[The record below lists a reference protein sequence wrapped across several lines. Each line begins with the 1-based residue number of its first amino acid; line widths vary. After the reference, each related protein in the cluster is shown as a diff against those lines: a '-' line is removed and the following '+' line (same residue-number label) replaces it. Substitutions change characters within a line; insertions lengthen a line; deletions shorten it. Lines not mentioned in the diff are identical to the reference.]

1 MGILTEPR
9 RYDWEWELDAPPES
23 LWPLVADTDRFNRDT
38 GLPPVVDMRSAD
50 EPLPPGRRRLQIR
63 VAGVPVEWEESPFE
77 WVAPTRFGVVRRY
90 RRGPLREMRV
100 QVELEPLGADRTRLA
115 YRVQAWPRG
124 PLGLL
129 AIPVQI
135 GWISRRS
142 FGRTFQRYAEEVGRR
157 RREEAAK
164 PAEAPPVAAAGG
176 SILGEVGALRLRALG
191 DRLVELGHAGALVEL
206 LNAHIERGD
215 EADLTR
221 MRPYALADGWGA
233 DRRATLRLLLAGARE
248 GLVDL
253 RWDVICPLCRGTK
266 AEVDALDRLP
276 EGEVHC
282 ETCMVDFEADLER
295 SVELTF
301 LPAAGIRAVRVGAFC
316 VAGPRTTPHVLV
328 QQLLPTGDRREMAPS
343 LACAR
348 YRVRT
353 FDGKRAAPF
362 EVAEG
367 GAERLAVELGP
378 AGALRVEPGVI
389 APGARVTIDNRTG
402 EEQVV
407 LVDATGWGADAATA
421 AEVLVLQEFRDLFSR
436 EVLAAGRSAGVGTLT
451 IVFTDLK
458 GSTALYRSLGDGP
471 AFDRVADHFRLLK
484 EAIEPERGSVV
495 KTIGDAVMAAFLEP
509 AGALRAVL
517 RAHAALAADE
527 RCASLVL
534 KAALHTGPCIAVT
547 LNERLDYFGST
558 VNVAARL
565 AGLSHGS
572 DIVMS
577 EAVRGDPGV
586 GALLSERGL
595 TVEGFRAPLRGIQD
609 DVMLWRARAPR
620 PGAERA

>member
-1 MGILTEPR
+1 MGLLSDPR
-9 RYDWEWELDAPPES
+9 RFVWQWDLDAPPER

-38 GLPPVVDMRSAD
+38 GLPPVLDMRAPD
-50 EPLPPGRRRLQIR
+50 EQLGPGRRHLQIR
-63 VAGVPVEWEESPFE
+63 VACVPVEWEESPFE

-90 RRGPLREMRV
+90 RRGPLREMHV
-100 QVELEPLGADRTRLA
+100 QVELEPLGADRTRLV

-129 AIPVQI
+129 AIPIQI
-135 GWISRRS
+135 GLISRRA
-142 FGRTFQRYAEEVGRR
+142 FGRTFQRYAEEVGRL
-157 RREEAAK
+157 
-164 PAEAPPVAAAGG
+164 PAHDATPATAPSLAAASGA
-176 SILGEVGALRLRALG
+176 SILGELGASRLRSLG
-191 DRLVELGHAGALVEL
+191 GRLSELGHERALVEL
-206 LNAHIERGD
+206 LNALIERGD

-221 MRPYALADGWGA
+221 IRPYALADGWGA
-233 DRRATLRLLLAGARE
+233 DRRATLRLLLDGARA

-266 AEVDALDRLP
+266 DEVDTLDRLP
-276 EGEVHC
+276 EGTVHC
-282 ETCMVDFEADLER
+282 ATCMVDFEADLER

-301 LPAAGIRAVRVGAFC
+301 VPAAGIRAVRVGAFC

-328 QQLLPTGDRREMAPS
+328 QQMLHADESREVRPE

-353 FDGKRAAPF
+353 LDGTRSAAF

-367 GAERLAVELGP
+367 GGDRLDVELESG
-378 AGALRVEPGVI
+378 GALRAEPGVVAPDAAI
-389 APGARVTIDNRTG
+389 ALANLTG

-407 LVDATGWGADAATA
+407 LIDATGWGADAATA

-451 IVFTDLK
+451 ILFTDIK
-458 GSTALYRSLGDGP
+458 GSTAMYRSLGDGP
-471 AFDRVADHFRLLK
+471 AFDRVADHFRLLRD
-484 EAIEPERGSVV
+484 AIEPERGSVV

-509 AGALRAVL
+509 AGALRAAL
-517 RAHAALAADE
+517 RAHAALSKGAGTSA
-527 RCASLVL
+527 LVL
-534 KAALHTGPCIAVT
+534 KAALHAGPCIAVT

-565 AGLSHGS
+565 AGLSQGS

-577 EAVRGDPGV
+577 EAVRNDPGV
-586 GALLSERGL
+586 ATLLAEAGL
-595 TVEGFRAPLRGIQD
+595 TAHGFRASLRGIED
-609 DVMLWRARAPR
+609 DAMLWRVRAPT
-620 PGAERA
+620 